1 MVAPLVGITAR
12 AVAAYAKKYG
22 KKKASEEVSKNLS
35 KKGYMRDADLRSIK
49 KDIMNSDQ
57 VKEAIKD
64 FDVSKIFNKAKG
76 NKEIR
81 TIEDAESLVK
91 KILPTSGN
99 IRGVSKYFLKDKR
112 QGESFL
118 KREIAR
124 QLEQKKKPDGR
135 IRRKKFIR

>member
-99 IRGVSKYFLKDKR
+99 IRGVSKYFLK
-112 QGESFL
+112 G
-118 KREIAR
+118 EIAR

>member
-1 MVAPLVGITAR
+1 MVAPLVGITVR

-22 KKKASEEVSKNLS
+22 KRKASEEVSKNLS
-35 KKGYMRDADLRSIK
+35 KKGLFGKQINSTKR
-49 KDIMNSDQ
+49 DIMNSDQ

-76 NKEIR
+76 NKEIK

-99 IRGVSKYFLKDKR
+99 ISGVSKYFLKDKR
-112 QGESFL
+112 QGEFFL

-135 IRRKKFIR
+135 IGRKKFIR

>member
-1 MVAPLVGITAR
+1 MALVGITIR
-12 AVAAYAKKYG
+12 AVAAYAKRHG
-22 KKKASEEVSKNLS
+22 KRKASEEVSKKLL
-35 KKGYMRDADLRSIK
+35 KKGYMRDTDLRSRK

-76 NKEIR
+76 NKEIK

-91 KILPTSGN
+91 KILPTSNN
-99 IRGVSKYFLKDKR
+99 ISGVSKYFLKDKR

-135 IRRKKFIR
+135 IGRKKFIR

>member
-1 MVAPLVGITAR
+1 
-12 AVAAYAKKYG
+12 
-22 KKKASEEVSKNLS
+22 
-35 KKGYMRDADLRSIK
+35 MRDADLRSIK